1 MRNNPTNTINSI
13 TATVKWFDTK
23 KGFGFIA
30 GTDGDVFVH
39 YRSLLQE
46 GFKNLREGDQ
56 VQFTQLDTETGLQA
70 SDVSIVQSQ

>member
-1 MRNNPTNTINSI
+1 MSNSINPTTNPI
-13 TATVKWFDTK
+13 TATVKWFDTQ
-23 KGFGFIA
+23 KGYGFIA
-30 GTDGDVFVH
+30 GPDGDVLVH

-56 VQFTQLDTETGLQA
+56 VQYHQIETESGLQA

>member
-1 MRNNPTNTINSI
+1 MKNII
-13 TATVKWFDTK
+13 AFALVALLIV
-23 KGFGFIA
+23 GFGFIA
-30 GTDGDVFVH
+30 GPDGDVLVH

-56 VQFTQLDTETGLQA
+56 VQYRQIETETGLQA

>member
-1 MRNNPTNTINSI
+1 MSNPTLPI

-23 KGFGFIA
+23 KGFGFIN
-30 GTDGDVFVH
+30 GPDGDVLVH

-46 GFKNLREGDQ
+46 GFKNLREGDR